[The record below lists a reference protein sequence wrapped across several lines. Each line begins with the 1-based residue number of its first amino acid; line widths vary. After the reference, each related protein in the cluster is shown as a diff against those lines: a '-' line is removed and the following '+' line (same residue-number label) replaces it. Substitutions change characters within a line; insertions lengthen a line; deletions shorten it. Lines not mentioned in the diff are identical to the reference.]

1 MKEQY
6 SMVVKAIV
14 LGRKKGIFVKM
25 MLQMRLNA
33 ILMKKHRKLRQELR
47 MQRQQLQQYQESL
60 LGLDF

>member
-1 MKEQY
+1 MNEQY

>member
-14 LGRKKGIFVKM
+14 LGRKKGILVKM